1 MRLCTETP
9 ERSMVDE
16 VASLRAHVVRVESS
30 LRLEMTAMRR
40 DLLDRMSRERF
51 NLVMAGWVFWVWQLA
66 VILLLI
72 NLAL

>member
-1 MRLCTETP
+1 
-9 ERSMVDE
+9 MVDE

-30 LRLEMTAMRR
+30 LRLEMTVMRR

-66 VILLLI
+66 AILLLI